1 MSPIRV
7 IRVLSL
13 AIMVAAA
20 AVSYS
25 TQRTL
30 FLLWQVDTFTAAVA
44 PIAVDMLAVLCT
56 MAIHTDGVARRGRST
71 AIFVLIVTGTASM
84 TANFVAG
91 LTLGSKIVHAAMV
104 ALYLLSEFVASTVK
118 QAPPAVDPKRSEA
131 AKKSAATRKANVAK
145 RTRKPRAP
153 KTTTVEQLEQAYRL
167 PSAPVSPA

>member
-1 MSPIRV
+1 MHPIRV

-25 TQRTL
+25 TQRAL
-30 FLLWQVDTFTAAVA
+30 FLLWQVDAFTAAVA

-56 MAIHTDGVARRGRST
+56 MAIHTDGVALKGRRT
-71 AIFVLIVTGTASM
+71 AVFVLIVTGTASM
-84 TANFVAG
+84 SANFLAG

-118 QAPPAVDPKRSEA
+118 HAAPAVDPKRSEA
-131 AKKSAATRKANVAK
+131 AKKAASTRRLNATK

-153 KTTTVEQLEQAYRL
+153 RAV
-167 PSAPVSPA
+167 PVSPATVDEINSISVM